1 MKGLTIPLEQPVRFH
16 AAGEFVSETQ
26 WRHMERAIGN
36 YELIIGIEETAF
48 IREETSTFDIGAGD
62 LLLLWPGMTHGGYRL
77 SRPGVK
83 FWWIHFDAEGI
94 ETLTAERWRQEAELL
109 LRRPQRAWSADYLF
123 VPQYMQEM
131 QAERVPILVKQLL
144 HVANSNYLTKT
155 AADYLLT
162 SLLIEISEHALHRL
176 ESGAAKTERGNHR
189 FATIAEW
196 TRIHA
201 TTPLAAGDIAE
212 RFNYNKD
219 YLTRLFKKHT
229 GEGPLAFIHKVRLG
243 KAKELLTRTDQTIG
257 EIAQA
262 AGFQDEKYFMRLFR
276 QYERMT
282 PSQYRNAY
290 HRTFLN
296 NI

>member
-1 MKGLTIPLEQPVRFH
+1 MKGLTIPLAQPVRFH
-16 AAGEFVSETQ
+16 AAGEFLSETE
-26 WRHMERAIGN
+26 WKHMERAIGN
-36 YELIIGIEETAF
+36 YELIIGIEETAY
-48 IREETSTFDIGAGD
+48 IREEASTFDVGPGD
-62 LLLLWPGMTHGGYRL
+62 LLLLWPGRTHGGYRL

-83 FWWIHFDAEGI
+83 FWWIHFDAEEM
-94 ETLTAERWRQEAELL
+94 ETLSEERWKQEAEELL
-109 LRRPQRAWSADYLF
+109 HRPQRAWASDRLF
-123 VPQYMQEM
+123 LPQFMRGM

-144 HVANSNYLTKT
+144 HVANSNYMTKQ

-162 SLLIEISEHALHRL
+162 SLLIEISEHALHRF
-176 ESGAAKTERGNHR
+176 ESGAAKAERGNLQ

-201 TTPLAAGDIAE
+201 SSPLAASDIAE

-243 KAKELLTRTDQTIG
+243 KAKELLTRTDQSIG
-257 EIAQA
+257 EIARA
-262 AGFQDEKYFMRLFR
+262 SGFQDEKYFMRLFR

-296 NI
+296 NF